1 MSGAPDMF
9 ASLFDQLLSKL
20 AEGEVTELST
30 AVKHVAKALPAFA
43 RDLYLYM
50 MERKSDDQGGSKRVE
65 YMKGQGL
72 YCDESFLLSIRWL
85 GEMLLAL

>member
-1 MSGAPDMF
+1 MF